1 MPIFPGSGRRPDLSI
16 SRVQYRRRAERY
28 DLELAPFE
36 PYREAAIE
44 QLALQPGETVL
55 DIGCGT
61 GLSFGQLLQGIGPEG
76 RIVGVDPSPEMLAH
90 ARERLDCHGWRNVEL
105 VEAGAADA
113 PLPRGAD
120 AALFHFTHDVLR
132 SALAI
137 DHVLAHLRPGA
148 RVVAAG
154 LQWAPA
160 WMCATN
166 AFVLGAALYSISSLE
181 GLHCPWDKLATRLV
195 DLHVD
200 TALMGGIYIAHGRV
214 GARH

>member
-1 MPIFPGSGRRPDLSI
+1 
-16 SRVQYRRRAERY
+16 AERY

-36 PYREAAIE
+36 PYREAAIA

-61 GLSFGQLLQGIGPEG
+61 GLSFGQLLQGIGPQG
-76 RIVGVDPSPEMLAH
+76 RIVGVEPSPEMLGQ
-90 ARERLDCHGWRNVEL
+90 ARERLARHDWRNIEL

-113 PLPRGAD
+113 TLPRGAD

-132 SALAI
+132 SGLAI

-200 TALMGGIYIAHGRV
+200 TALMGGIYIARGRV